1 MKNGIPFTIL
11 IVDDDEDDRMIIDE
25 AFKEINYEAEVK
37 KFIDGAGLLRYL
49 EQVEPSLY
57 PSLIVLDN
65 TLPKLDATDILAM
78 LKENPSYQSIPVV
91 VYTTV
96 LSSAKKQRLL
106 SLGAYA
112 CIEKGSVKNE
122 VVRVAK
128 ELKSIAEKK
137 VENE

>member
-1 MKNGIPFTIL
+1 
-11 IVDDDEDDRMIIDE
+11 MIIDE